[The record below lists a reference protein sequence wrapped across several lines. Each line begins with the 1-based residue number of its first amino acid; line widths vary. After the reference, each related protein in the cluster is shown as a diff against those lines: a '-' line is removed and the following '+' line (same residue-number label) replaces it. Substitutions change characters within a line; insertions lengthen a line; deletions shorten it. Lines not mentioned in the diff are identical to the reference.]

1 MAVKDAFIA
10 ELKHEAG
17 LTRKMLEKVPMDKA
31 DWKPHGKSMTLGRL
45 ATHIAETIH
54 WIPVILQADE
64 FDFASNPSPKGHTAA
79 GLEELLSILDNNFN
93 KAITAL
99 SQTDDETFNK
109 IWNVKRGEHL
119 VMSSPKKVAIR
130 GWAFSH
136 QFHHRGQLSVY
147 LRLLDIPVPG
157 MYGPSADER

>member
-79 GLEELLSILDNNFN
+79 NSEELLTILDNNLN

-109 IWNVKRGEHL
+109 TWSVKRGEQL
-119 VMSSPKKVAIR
+119 IMTSPKKVATR